1 VRISF
6 EGFGR
11 EGCQSPLLSRVRV
24 LTTVLSVLFVIFIV
38 RMWPDVRDIGFGVI
52 GRLKEILSVK

>member
-1 VRISF
+1 VRLSF
-6 EGFGR
+6 AGLAEKV
-11 EGCQSPLLSRVRV
+11 SNLPLSRVRV